1 MAERYQEYLRRNLL
15 HAKACGAKANAS
27 TALKRLEMQTRPP
40 QWLVNALRGIL
51 ERVDP
56 LPAELARWRDLA
68 PDTPDFVRA
77 EMETS
82 PVPAPAGCEDWWH
95 LKPYGYAPGGY
106 IIRCHTCKQQVWNCD
121 KRALNCASCAT
132 KAWRKANEQG

>member
-15 HAKACGAKANAS
+15 HAKACGAKANVS

-68 PDTPDFVRA
+68 PDTPDYVRA
-77 EMETS
+77 EMET
-82 PVPAPAGCEDWWH
+82 PAEQPHCR
-95 LKPYGYAPGGY
+95 KCGGP
-106 IIRCHTCKQQVWNCD
+106 HWVAQ
-121 KRALNCASCAT
+121 CA
-132 KAWRKANEQG
+132 R

>member
-1 MAERYQEYLRRNLL
+1 MTERYQEYLRRNLL
-15 HAKACGAKANAS
+15 HAKAIGAKANAS

-77 EMETS
+77 ELETS
-82 PVPAPAGCEDWWH
+82 SAREPAG
-95 LKPYGYAPGGY
+95 
-106 IIRCHTCKQQVWNCD
+106 TCSRHQWAGRTDEECQQ
-121 KRALNCASCAT
+121 CAT
-132 KAWRKANEQG
+132 ENREAE